1 MKKITLRILIISS
14 LPFLIMIINFS
25 IDYRGLFNKSQFVD
39 SVVNN
44 QLKKINQV
52 IYVNIPEREI
62 LKNKMRKLE
71 NQRIDTIVIGSSRTL
86 MFGKTLDLKLINFSV
101 SSANLCDYI
110 EIIKLLKQYNISAKN
125 FIIEFHEKL
134 FSKAQNERHKIFKGF
149 NTKEKIKYFFDFHY
163 LRENLSK
170 KTEILNNINKNNYKL
185 YYDGSIDYNKKYY
198 EESLNINLKSTNL
211 LKKEVEN
218 KNLNF
223 DFNKITEFNS
233 LIKKL
238 NGNIFLY
245 ISPMHPFLFEK
256 NIQHKNI
263 IMEIL
268 NKVIK
273 QNPSITIIGSLNPF
287 EFDLK
292 DSDFF
297 DAIHIKP
304 NGLKKII
311 NENSLNSKMFN

>member
-1 MKKITLRILIISS
+1 MKKITLRILIITC
-14 LPFLIMIINFS
+14 LPFLIMIINFG

-44 QLKKINQV
+44 QLKKINQI

-62 LKNKMRKLE
+62 LKNKIEKIE
-71 NQRIDTIVIGSSRTL
+71 NQLIDTLVIGSSRTL
-86 MFGKTLDLKLINFSV
+86 MFGKTLELKLTNFSV
-101 SSANLCDYI
+101 SSASLYDYI
-110 EIIKLLKQYNISAKN
+110 EIFRLLKQYNISTRN
-125 FIIEFHEKL
+125 LIIEFHEKL
-134 FSKAQNERHKIFKGF
+134 FIKTPNERFKIFKGL
-149 NTKEKIKYFFDFHY
+149 NAKEKIKYFFDFYY

-170 KTEILNNINKNNYKL
+170 KTEILDETNKNNYKL
-185 YYDGSIDYNKKYY
+185 YYDGSIDYNTKYY
-198 EESLNINLKSTNL
+198 KESLKRDLKNKNL
-211 LKKEVEN
+211 LKKEIEN

-223 DFNKITEFNS
+223 DLNKITEFNS
-233 LIKKL
+233 LL
-238 NGNIFLY
+238 NQSNGNISLY

-256 NIQHKNI
+256 NIQYKNVI
-263 IMEIL
+263 LEIL
-268 NKVIK
+268 SLVKEH
-273 QNPSITIIGSLNPF
+273 NPSIPIIGSLNPF

-311 NENSLNSKMFN
+311 NKNSLKSKIYN